1 MVKLLRIE
9 SNEHCEFDCS
19 LKDSLII
26 QPYSKIALNSI
37 SWAKNY
43 ASFEVDSTNNEISI
57 EFIDP
62 TNGTTTLTAV
72 LTNGIYSYILLDN
85 LIADIENKLN
95 NMLVTSTAKAIGLS
109 FTVEVD
115 SDNLCNIKSYQ
126 NNLIDFFRLTTDTDK
141 TYVNI
146 GIEKDATVTTS
157 SVYKKT
163 SSTTSYDS
171 ALFGKNDAYFFNT
184 DSGCGVFR
192 CQIYNLDEIT
202 DGNTG
207 FLIGLSSIVPTNMG
221 GNFDFSIE
229 KYDFAIEVRNQGEN
243 YRFIKNVNG
252 TKTLDSRGE
261 LPIVDGVGA
270 ITNDIIE
277 ICCSLG
283 KIEGR
288 IYKNA
293 VADPIILFSE
303 SYADD
308 LDALFP
314 IIAFK
319 NKANCAIHNLRYTPL
334 DEQLSLSTEIFE
346 SYDLG
351 STPPS
356 QQRNNIDFKLTFKDS
371 SLSDFLGFRKQI
383 YELTAINV
391 LHITAV
397 NIIEAYDLCESYIV
411 ELQSLPIS
419 SYDMSLLKEKR
430 RSILALIFN
439 QKNKAEKDVLFEPHS
454 PLMIELNN
462 AHPILLKN
470 LKMRVLNTNEESLNI
485 IGTSNAVLIIDSPQ

>member
-1 MVKLLRIE
+1 M
-9 SNEHCEFDCS
+9 
-19 LKDSLII
+19 
-26 QPYSKIALNSI
+26 
-37 SWAKNY
+37 
-43 ASFEVDSTNNEISI
+43 
-57 EFIDP
+57 
-62 TNGTTTLTAV
+62 
-72 LTNGIYSYILLDN
+72 
-85 LIADIENKLN
+85 
-95 NMLVTSTAKAIGLS
+95 
-109 FTVEVD
+109 
-115 SDNLCNIKSYQ
+115 
-126 NNLIDFFRLTTDTDK
+126 
-141 TYVNI
+141 
-146 GIEKDATVTTS
+146 
-157 SVYKKT
+157 
-163 SSTTSYDS
+163 
-171 ALFGKNDAYFFNT
+171 
-184 DSGCGVFR
+184 FR
-192 CQIYNLDEIT
+192 CQLYNLDEIT

-261 LPIVDGVGA
+261 LPIINGIGD
-270 ITNDIIE
+270 ITNDIVE

-319 NKANCAIHNLRYTPL
+319 NKTNCGIHNLRYTPL

-346 SYDLG
+346 PYDLG